1 MRPKE
6 YALRDKKICMLK
18 TAGRSNIAIAKIVG
32 ASYRAV
38 GNVLHRERQKGNIIS
53 HHSRPFNYALNLAL
67 ADKQPL
73 GKMADMCEFMGLD
86 VIKWLWGSKPPDINF
101 ASYVGV
107 VLKDMQLLHDS
118 LIPMRKL

>member
-1 MRPKE
+1 MCCTV
-6 YALRDKKICMLK
+6 RDKRETLYHI
-18 TAGRSNIAIAKIVG
+18 TAAR
-32 ASYRAV
+32 
-38 GNVLHRERQKGNIIS
+38 
-53 HHSRPFNYALNLAL
+53 FNYALNLAL

-107 VLKDMQLLHDS
+107 VLKDLQLLHDS